1 MYIKDLEKAETLP
14 YRLSIRK
21 SSDYDSW
28 DSYHVCGRGYYTWFQ
43 RFLEKHTDEPFGKVF
58 SLLKERLKKKRA
70 NPEDSDGL
78 IRYFLDEVLYSQKYH
93 WYRYYVDDNGIIRYI
108 PRDRKNRDKI
118 LKFGEPVIRYF
129 FKEDCKNFIPVL
141 IALYGYEWTYRA
153 LEQGISLNEYC
164 SKNNY
169 PWKFNEACMRRG
181 CKPLDWGGDYWYD
194 LWRRIEEYPYVER
207 LDYHSPEWWKYHYEV
222 VDAQRKHDRER
233 KREKIDK
240 FNQCESCQEGHK
252 PILIG

>member
-14 YRLSIRK
+14 YRLSTRK

-28 DSYHVCGRGYYTWFQ
+28 DSYYVCGRGYYTWFQ

-58 SLLKERLKKKRA
+58 SLLKERLKKKRV
-70 NPEDSDGL
+70 NPEDSEGL

-108 PRDRKNRDKI
+108 PRDRENRDKV

-129 FKEDCKNFIPVL
+129 FKEEYKNFIPVL
-141 IALYGYEWTYRA
+141 IALYGYEFTFRA
-153 LEQGISLNEYC
+153 LEHGITSKEYHPKYKY
-164 SKNNY
+164 S
-169 PWKFNEACMRRG
+169 WKFMEACRCHG
-181 CKPLDWGGDYWYD
+181 YKPLDWHD
-194 LWRRIEEYPYVER
+194 LWRKTEEYPYVER
-207 LDYHSPEWWKYHYEV
+207 LDYHSPEWWRYHYEV
-222 VDAQRKHDRER
+222 VDAQRKRKRER
-233 KREKIDK
+233 KREKIEK
-240 FNQCESCQEGHK
+240 FNQCELCQVEHK